1 MSERTSNFSRILSC
15 QKLISE
21 NFTTSFISG
30 FPFTFYSFPI
40 YILLFFLSHIFAFDF
55 VHVACIP
62 SLWFIL
68 QQHLFIFFI
77 TTVISYNLL
86 TSLLS
91 LCSVYNMKFHVF
103 NFEILPPVSLTLQFI
118 PYKLHPYF
126 HYGSVY
132 NMKFPLNQHI
142 RHADL

>member
-40 YILLFFLSHIFAFDF
+40 YILLFFYLISLHSISYMLHVYLHCGSFYSNICLS
-55 VHVACIP
+55 
-62 SLWFIL
+62 
-68 QQHLFIFFI
+68 FFI